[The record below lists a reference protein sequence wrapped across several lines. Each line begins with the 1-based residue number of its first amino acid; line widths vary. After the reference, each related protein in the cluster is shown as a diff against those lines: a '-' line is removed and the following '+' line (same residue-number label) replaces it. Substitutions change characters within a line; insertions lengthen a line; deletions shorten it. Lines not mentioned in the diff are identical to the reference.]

1 MHYTVKEDDAG
12 KYMVRAT
19 NAGGEAQSIAD
30 VAVFE
35 PKPDTM
41 VEVHKTVIYENI
53 QDKSAVQV
61 FYYVSCTKKFTLYKF
76 KYIYKFKTKYKFNIF
91 YNMKNIGYKV

>member
-1 MHYTVKEDDAG
+1 MLNFHYIVKEEDAG

-53 QDKSAVQV
+53 QDKSGVQV
-61 FYYVSCTKKFTLYKF
+61 IYHVSCKANLF
-76 KYIYKFKTKYKFNIF
+76 
-91 YNMKNIGYKV
+91 

>member
-1 MHYTVKEDDAG
+1 
-12 KYMVRAT
+12 MVRAT

-61 FYYVSCTKKFTLYKF
+61 INYVSC
-76 KYIYKFKTKYKFNIF
+76 KTNL
-91 YNMKNIGYKV
+91 

>member
-1 MHYTVKEDDAG
+1 
-12 KYMVRAT
+12 MVRAT

-41 VEVHKTVIYENI
+41 VEVHKTVIYENV
-53 QDKSAVQV
+53 QDKNILQV
-61 FYYVSCTKKFTLYKF
+61 ICHFFDDYFTSLYYMPNLLFESCSIHYVFRNLYF
-76 KYIYKFKTKYKFNIF
+76 
-91 YNMKNIGYKV
+91 M